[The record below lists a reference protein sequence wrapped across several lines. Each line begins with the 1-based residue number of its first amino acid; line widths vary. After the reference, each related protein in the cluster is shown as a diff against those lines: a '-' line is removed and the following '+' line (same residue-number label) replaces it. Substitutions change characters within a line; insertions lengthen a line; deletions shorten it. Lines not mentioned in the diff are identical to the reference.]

1 MFHRSRFVLAL
12 FLLAALPGM
21 ALAAGSPPRGPGFY
35 FSLGKLAVIVCVYF
49 GWISTCVWVSKDAKE
64 LELPAEPWNLAMV
77 CSGIGGLLL
86 VWALPWFFLSFP
98 LLLACYLM
106 PLVFF
111 VIRRNE
117 GLPPEDKI
125 LTPRHLKY
133 LASRFLHL
141 NFGSKHAERG
151 RQIPLRFIGKTTT
164 GQDDV
169 NRVERAQ
176 QSRGYRAA
184 LEMVYEAIEQRVTD
198 IHMEPSKDEMSV
210 RFRVDGVL
218 EQSAPFSRQMGDAVL
233 NIFKV
238 LAALDITEKRKP
250 QDGSFS
256 AEVMSVPKP
265 RDDDATVVPRPAA
278 ATAPAAAGGAG
289 TYGLVPDAPSKGRAP
304 GESSAKNRIAG
315 ESSPRHRAAPPTE
328 EFPSVRQIDFRV
340 ATAGSVAGEKLV
352 MRILDRARSVVTL
365 TQVGMREKIRE
376 QVKAVVK
383 QPHGMFIVCG
393 PTGAGKSTTLY
404 ACLSEIDRYAKN
416 VITIENPV
424 EYQIDNVTQIE
435 VNPKA
440 GKTFASELRSI
451 LRQDPD
457 VIYIGEI
464 RDNETAEIACQ
475 AAQTGHMVLTTLH
488 ANDTVTAIGRLLDLG
503 VQPFMIANAVSAV
516 LGQRLVRVL
525 CPKCKQKYT
534 PNPETI
540 RKANLPADKIKFF
553 YRPPP
558 GAGTDEAKEANKCPR
573 CNATG
578 YRGRTGVFELL
589 VMTDKLRDMVRE
601 NPNLNAIRQEAI
613 KNGMQHLQDD
623 GLRQVIEGETSIQ
636 EVMRVCK

>member
-1 MFHRSRFVLAL
+1 MSHRAKLILPLVVLIM
-12 FLLAALPGM
+12 LPGVT
-21 ALAAGSPPRGPGFY
+21 LAAGVPVARGSGFY
-35 FSLGKLAVIVCVYF
+35 FNLVRLVAVICVYF
-49 GWISTCVWVSKDAKE
+49 SWASTCSWVTRDARRVA
-64 LELPAEPWNLAMV
+64 LPVEIWSGAMV
-77 CSGIGGLLL
+77 GSGILGMLI
-86 VWALPWFFLSFP
+86 VWMLPLFFLSFP
-98 LLLACYLM
+98 VLLACYLL
-106 PLVFF
+106 PTLLF
-111 VIRRNE
+111 VMKRNE
-117 GLPPEDKI
+117 LVDPEDRV
-125 LTPRHLKY
+125 LTPRHLKS
-133 LASRFLHL
+133 LANRLLRL
-141 NFGSKHAERG
+141 NLSIDDGSG
-151 RQIPLRFIGKTTT
+151 RSKQIPLRFIGKSA
-164 GQDDV
+164 GGAEEDI
-169 NRVERAQ
+169 NRVTQAQ

-210 RFRVDGVL
+210 RFRVDGIL

-238 LAALDITEKRKP
+238 LSALDITEKRKP
-250 QDGSFS
+250 QDGSFA
-256 AEVMSVPKP
+256 AEVLSVAKP
-265 RDDDATVVPRPAA
+265 EEEANGEQS
-278 ATAPAAAGGAG
+278 AGALGAG
-289 TYGLVPDAPSKGRAP
+289 
-304 GESSAKNRIAG
+304 ESGKHRKAG
-315 ESSPRHRAAPPTE
+315 ESSTRQRAAPPPDE
-328 EFPSVRQIDFRV
+328 VPPVRQVDFRV
-340 ATAGSVAGEKLV
+340 ATAGSVAGEKMV
-352 MRILDRARSVVTL
+352 MRLLDKSRTVVTL
-365 TQVGMREKIRE
+365 TRVGMREKMRE
-376 QVKAVVK
+376 QVRSIVK

-404 ACLSEIDRYAKN
+404 ACMNEIDRYTKN

-424 EYQIDNVTQIE
+424 EYQIENVTQIE

-440 GKTFASELRSI
+440 GKTFATELRSI

-540 RKANLPADKIKFF
+540 RKANLPADKIKHF

-558 GAGTDEAKEANKCPR
+558 KDKESEDAKPTPPCPR
-573 CNATG
+573 CGGAG
-578 YRGRTGVFELL
+578 YRGRTGVFEMF
-589 VMTDKLRDMVRE
+589 VMTDKIRDMVRE
-601 NPNLNAIRQEAI
+601 NPNLNAIRQEAV
-613 KNGMQHLQDD
+613 KSGMTHLQED

-636 EVMRVCK
+636 ELMRVCK